1 MSKERL
7 HRQQK
12 QALLLLLPLL
22 FWLLPTAWL
31 ERGPSLCLVTRITGK
46 ACPGCGTL
54 RSLSALAHGNV
65 RRAWQYNR
73 LVFIVAPLLG
83 FIWGKEL
90 LKSSQPSP
98 YR

>member
-1 MSKERL
+1 MPKERL

-12 QALLLLLPLL
+12 QAILLLLPLL

-31 ERGPSLCLVTRITGK
+31 ERGPSLCLITRVTGK

-54 RSLSALAHGNV
+54 RALSALAHGNI
-65 RRAWQYNR
+65 RRAWGYNR

-83 FIWGKEL
+83 FIWGKALFESG
-90 LKSSQPSP
+90 KPSP